1 MSETRP
7 LHVLCLASYEKGM
20 EFLRECK
27 RQGCHVMLM
36 TNERRAEG
44 AWPRESIDEF
54 FVMPDLWKREDMIHT
69 VSYLARTRP
78 IDRIVALDDYDVEM
92 AAVLR
97 EHLRIPGMG
106 STTGR
111 YLRDKL
117 AMRLQADEHGI
128 LVPEFVH
135 VLNYDRLREF
145 MERIPPPWILKPRT
159 EAATFGIR
167 KVHSSDE
174 LWSIL
179 EGMGDRQSY
188 YVLERFV
195 PGDVYHVDA
204 ITYEREVLFA
214 EAHKYGKPPFNVA
227 HEGDIFTSRTLP
239 RDSAEVAELEKLN
252 KKLLTALNFMRGVT
266 HTEFIK
272 GHEDGRFY
280 FLETAARVGGA
291 YLVEMVEAS
300 TGINLWAEWA
310 KVEVA
315 GGKRPY
321 EVPPHREDYAG
332 ILVSLARQE
341 YPDTSAYTDPE
352 IKWRLKKQHHVG
364 LIVASPSHERVA
376 ELLESYARRFHEDF
390 FARQPLPERPPD

>member
-1 MSETRP
+1 
-7 LHVLCLASYEKGM
+7 
-20 EFLRECK
+20 
-27 RQGCHVMLM
+27 MLM

-44 AWPRESIDEF
+44 AWPRESIDELF
-54 FVMPDLWKREDMIHT
+54 IMPDLWKREDMIHT

-78 IDRIVALDDYDVEM
+78 IERIVALDDYDVEM
-92 AAVLR
+92 AAILR

-167 KVHSSDE
+167 KVPNSDE

-214 EAHKYGKPPFNVA
+214 EVHKYGKPPFNVA

-239 RDSAEVAELEKLN
+239 RDSAEVGELRELN
-252 KKLLTALNFMRGVT
+252 KKLLDALNFVRGVT

-300 TGINLWAEWA
+300 TGINMWAEWA

-315 GGKRPY
+315 GGKKPY
-321 EVPPHREDYAG
+321 EVPPHQEDYAG
-332 ILVSLARQE
+332 ILVSLARHE

-352 IKWRLKKQHHVG
+352 IVWRLKKQHHVG

>member
-1 MSETRP
+1 VKEVRSHVRYAP
-7 LHVLCLASYEKGM
+7 LGILCLASYEKGM

-44 AWPRESIDEF
+44 AWPRESIDEL
-54 FVMPDLWKREDMIHT
+54 FVMPDLWKREDMMHT
-69 VSYLARTRP
+69 VSYLARTRH

-92 AAVLR
+92 AAILR

-117 AMRLQADEHGI
+117 AMRLQADEHGV

-135 VLNYDRLREF
+135 VLNYDRLREY

-167 KVHSSDE
+167 KVQSADE
-174 LWSIL
+174 LWPIL
-179 EGMGDRQSY
+179 DGMGDRQSY

-214 EAHKYGKPPFNVA
+214 EVHKYGKPPFNVA

-239 RDSAEVAELEKLN
+239 RDSAEVEELRELN
-252 KKLLTALNFMRGVT
+252 VTLLDALNFVRGVT

-272 GHEDGRFY
+272 GTTGESTSWRRRHAWGALTWWRWWRLLRASTYGRSGRRSKWR
-280 FLETAARVGGA
+280 AAR
-291 YLVEMVEAS
+291 
-300 TGINLWAEWA
+300 
-310 KVEVA
+310 
-315 GGKRPY
+315 
-321 EVPPHREDYAG
+321 
-332 ILVSLARQE
+332 SLR
-341 YPDTSAYTDPE
+341 S
-352 IKWRLKKQHHVG
+352 
-364 LIVASPSHERVA
+364 ASPPPGIRGHPGIARPSGVPRHER
-376 ELLESYARRFHEDF
+376 LLPTLRSSGGCTSSTTSV
-390 FARQPLPERPPD
+390 